1 MANIVKQ
8 LEKDNTEPQ
17 KKLETSLKQKF
28 KELIV
33 KNTKIQVKNV
43 TIVIKDLK
51 TTHSRISY
59 CMFNV

>member
-28 KELIV
+28 KELIL
-33 KNTKIQVKNV
+33 KNTKIQVK
-43 TIVIKDLK
+43 TKK
-51 TTHSRISY
+51 IS
-59 CMFNV
+59 CER